1 MRSRP
6 HRPTPPP
13 RRADL
18 ARAPDTSSTGVAR
31 DGAGLGVTFLW
42 PNVVTIEA
50 VLTDVEFRY
59 MQFAGDGSPLVYT
72 AEVSFEEVLDVRV
85 TSEER
90 RAER

>member
-1 MRSRP
+1 
-6 HRPTPPP
+6 
-13 RRADL
+13 
-18 ARAPDTSSTGVAR
+18 
-31 DGAGLGVTFLW
+31 
-42 PNVVTIEA
+42 VTIEA